1 MIEPELDQRLQ
12 ALEKKVDAVFVS
24 TEKTRRYFLWTF
36 IIGLVALLGPLIV
49 LPFILPS
56 FLSTYDV
63 LSNIQ

>member
-1 MIEPELDQRLQ
+1 MIEPELEQRLQ
-12 ALEKKVDAVFVS
+12 VLEKKVDSVFAS

-63 LSNIQ
+63 LGSLQ